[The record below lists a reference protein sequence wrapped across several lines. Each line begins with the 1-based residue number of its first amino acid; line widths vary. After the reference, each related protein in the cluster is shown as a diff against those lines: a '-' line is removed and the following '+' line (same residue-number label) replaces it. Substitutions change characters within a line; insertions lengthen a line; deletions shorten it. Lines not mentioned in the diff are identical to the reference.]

1 MVPPPVCPSGHT
13 SESTDYC
20 DICGSPMASASAA
33 GGGSAPAPTPAAPKP
48 MGVVCPNCEVMN
60 APGALFCEACG
71 YDYTT
76 GTMPRPPEPS
86 VLDLDTPLPDAPA
99 GDAAPSVSAVETP
112 APLPDSGSGT
122 PAPEAGATGSPPA
135 SEADPA
141 AVASAAAALD
151 IDAPAPQSQ
160 PSAPSAP
167 PAPVSAVAPP
177 AVAAPASTP
186 SASAPG
192 IGPDASGD
200 TFEWVLE
207 IWIDPE
213 WYALQESPDPMPSAG
228 LPDIIPLRKR
238 SLLIGRPS
246 RSRNIH
252 PDIDCEPD
260 TGISRRQAQLS
271 TDGTR
276 WFLEDLGSA
285 NGTFVAEASQ
295 GMPTD
300 PIPTGRRYEL
310 DGDERIYLGAWTR
323 LVLRR
328 ATPEELE
335 AYASA

>member
-1 MVPPPVCPSGHT
+1 MVPPVCPSGHT

-20 DICGSPMASASAA
+20 DICGSPMGPSGSGSAAPAQASASAE
-33 GGGSAPAPTPAAPKP
+33 PKP

-86 VLDLDTPLPDAPA
+86 VLDLDTPLPDVPA
-99 GDAAPSVSAVETP
+99 DDAAQPVSAVETP
-112 APLPDSGSGT
+112 APRPAGGSGT
-122 PAPEAGATGSPPA
+122 PDPEAAAPTGPA

-141 AVASAAAALD
+141 AAASAAAALD
-151 IDAPAPQSQ
+151 IDTPAPQ
-160 PSAPSAP
+160 PGPTTPPPTAAVPP
-167 PAPVSAVAPP
+167 PAAAEAAVSSG
-177 AVAAPASTP
+177 APASGAGAET
-186 SASAPG
+186 
-192 IGPDASGD
+192 SGD

-238 SLLIGRPS
+238 SLLVGRPS

-260 TGISRRQAQLS
+260 TGISRRQAQLT

-276 WFLEDLGSA
+276 WFIEDLGSA